1 MTTAPASWAALA
13 CAASWPPST
22 APMMTTLAPLVI
34 IDWICDCWSATAP
47 EAPAYCTS
55 PLKPASFRP
64 LVKRSPARTQF
75 SDVLVGRATP
85 MVAPLSKPEAVES
98 PPEPPRPPP
107 EQPVRASAAA
117 AATATVA
124 SAILRIAI
132 YFLCLFGMVQ
142 VGGEERGGSG
152 CQRARRVLGR
162 LTGRDDGGLLLASDV
177 GATALVAVE
186 HPAD

>member
-1 MTTAPASWAALA
+1 MRRSYAMTVAPASWAALA

-55 PLKPASFRP
+55 PLNPASFSP
-64 LVKRSPARTQF
+64 LVNRSPASTQF

-85 MVAPLSKPEAVES
+85 MVAPLSKPAAEES
-98 PPEPPRPPP
+98 EPDPRL
-107 EQPVRASAAA
+107 EQPDRASAAA

-124 SAILRIAI
+124 SAILRMCT
-132 YFLCLFGMVQ
+132 FTFSLWMVQ
-142 VGGEERGGSG
+142 GLLCCGMEVLVRERARAGLCRVRGRLDHRLVRPDRVGG
-152 CQRARRVLGR
+152 
-162 LTGRDDGGLLLASDV
+162 
-177 GATALVAVE
+177 
-186 HPAD
+186 